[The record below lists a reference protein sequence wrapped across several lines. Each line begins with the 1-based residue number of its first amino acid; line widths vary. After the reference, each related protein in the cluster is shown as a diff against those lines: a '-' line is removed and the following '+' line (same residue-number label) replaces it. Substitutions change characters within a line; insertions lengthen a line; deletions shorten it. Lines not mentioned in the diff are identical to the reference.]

1 MEHGDPADGGDWG
14 TRREVFHGPP
24 GGWPWL
30 VQLRLQFDLAIELLD
45 TDLEYVLDP
54 CFDGHPSVALRERLA
69 ASTTHDLTTAA
80 TRAMRSAQA
89 QRLTIGGARIHAV
102 PLYVRTPPPSRP
114 AGVLVIAEARPG
126 VIVNEAWDTVDRR
139 LDGVAR
145 WLAPA
150 VEASLASGARV
161 EPRADPTTGI
171 VDIIDAMTRMDDDRE
186 ITAFLMDA
194 IALWFDADVRV
205 YREDASGAF
214 TLVNW
219 LPAADPASTP
229 TRLEGH
235 QLWAR
240 DEVFTLESAGDLDDV
255 GWNLPATETVLV
267 PIVVDESVAW
277 LLVVTGANPAT
288 VPTLGSLGRVTG
300 ALLTVRQMTDAE
312 RFARRLDAVLTFG
325 DAPFSATL
333 RNVLDDI
340 LAAIGATT
348 AQIAV
353 YYQSDGEPALAMN
366 SPAETRDFAPYIQAG
381 AAAVA
386 DGMISVG
393 AAAGGGVT
401 VVLRL
406 ACPPDVLGAGSVRLA
421 RTAAATVGVWLSG
434 ALLRAAEPHE
444 AKETTG
450 AAEEVSADLT
460 DSLGQRV
467 DRLGRLA
474 IGGALAVVESDEP
487 ESSQPSLDQLVDLVR
502 GHTRPTDVVGLLG
515 HTRVGVLLPGAT
527 RSGVSTVTSRLR
539 GAASEHGVGAVRTG
553 AAVFEPLSERAESLV
568 QRAVMN
574 ARFGSAP

>member
-1 MEHGDPADGGDWG
+1 MEHGDSPDGGDWG

-30 VQLRLQFDLAIELLD
+30 AQLRLQFDLAIEVLD
-45 TDLEYVLDP
+45 TDLEYVLNP
-54 CFDGHPSVALRERLA
+54 CFDGHPSVVLRERLA
-69 ASTTHDLTTAA
+69 ASTAPDLTSAA

-89 QRLTIGGARIHAV
+89 QRLTIGGARIHLV

-114 AGVLVIAEARPG
+114 AGVLVIADARPG
-126 VIVNEAWDTVDRR
+126 VIVNDAWDAVDRR

-150 VEASLASGARV
+150 VEASLASGARE
-161 EPRADPTTGI
+161 EPRADPTAGI
-171 VDIIDAMTRMDDDRE
+171 VDIVDAMTRMDDDRE

-214 TLVNW
+214 ALVNW

-240 DEVFTLESAGDLDDV
+240 DDVFTLESAGDLDDV

-277 LLVVTGANPAT
+277 LLVVTGANPAS
-288 VPTLGSLGRVTG
+288 VSTLGSLGRITG
-300 ALLTVRQMTDAE
+300 ALLTVRQMTEAE
-312 RFARRLDAVLTFG
+312 RFERRLITVLTFG

-333 RNVLDDI
+333 RNALDDI

-348 AQIAV
+348 VQLAV

-366 SPAETRDFAPYIQAG
+366 SPAETREFAPYIQPG
-381 AAAVA
+381 AASVA
-386 DGMISVG
+386 DGAILVG

-406 ACPPDVLGAGSVRLA
+406 ACPPDVLGPGSVRLA

-434 ALLRAAEPHE
+434 ALLRAAEPR
-444 AKETTG
+444 AATDTKG
-450 AAEEVSADLT
+450 AADVSADLT

-467 DRLGRLA
+467 DRLGRLS

-487 ESSQPSLDQLVDLVR
+487 ESSQPSLDQLVELVR
-502 GHTRPTDVVGLLG
+502 EHTRPTDVVGLLG

-527 RSGVSTVTSRLR
+527 RSGVSIVTTRLR